1 MIDKFKSFFQKR
13 KKEKNK
19 FDPEYT
25 KNVISDI
32 ILSLDDIKGVTISKS
47 NIVTQDRFDLF
58 KVKYHF
64 NWTNNT
70 DIEEF
75 KNEILN
81 CKSHIESEDLIIN
94 VSLSKNNSGTIS
106 IYTQESFK
114 FFRNNKLP
122 NGGTF
127 DKFEFDDIG

>member
-1 MIDKFKSFFQKR
+1 MIDKFKSFFKKR

-25 KNVISDI
+25 KDVINDI

-47 NIVTQDRFDLF
+47 NIVTQDRIDLF

-64 NWTNNT
+64 NLTNT
-70 DIEEF
+70 DLEEF
-75 KNEILN
+75 KNELLN

-94 VSLSKNNSGTIS
+94 VSISKNNSGTIS

-114 FFRNNKLP
+114 FFRNTKLP

-127 DKFEFDDIG
+127 DKLEFDDIG